1 VAMYSTAN
9 ATLNLS
15 EAGREVSRLYNLTR
29 TQSES
34 QESCVNSE
42 DSQKSQVSLDSLWGY
57 TGSQS
62 QDSPTSMLGDNK
74 GFARQFSTSKSLSQN
89 SSRSSGSNSSPIST
103 STSVSNR
110 RSFLQNFA
118 HKSVTKNAASKS
130 STPSVT
136 VCKRT
141 RVSSGS
147 KETCSK
153 VFKNIK
159 FNRSDEEDEEET
171 MQEEEYTLT
180 KGDESSTMDQDDDD
194 ELEIVYDDEL
204 TDEDNFFKNECAVGV
219 TVDWEEIKLKL
230 REGLDVKLE
239 EGKTYARTFREK
251 IAPGERENKR
261 AEEELTR
268 QLSKDMFSKV

>member
-29 TQSES
+29 TESES
-34 QESCVNSE
+34 QESRVSSE

-62 QDSPTSMLGDNK
+62 QDSPTAMLGDTK
-74 GFARQFSTSKSLSQN
+74 SFARQFSTTKSLSQN
-89 SSRSSGSNSSPIST
+89 SNRSSGSNSSPIST

-110 RSFLQNFA
+110 RSFLQKFA

-136 VCKRT
+136 VGKRT

-159 FNRSDEEDEEET
+159 SSRSDEEDEEET
-171 MQEEEYTLT
+171 MQEEYTLT
-180 KGDESSTMDQDDDD
+180 NADESSTMDQDDDD

-251 IAPGERENKR
+251 IAPGEKENKR

>member
-34 QESCVNSE
+34 QESRVSSE

-62 QDSPTSMLGDNK
+62 QDSPTAMLGDNK
-74 GFARQFSTSKSLSQN
+74 SFARQFSTSKSLSQN

-103 STSVSNR
+103 SKSVSNR

-130 STPSVT
+130 STVT
-136 VCKRT
+136 VGKRT

-159 FNRSDEEDEEET
+159 FNISDEEDEEET
-171 MQEEEYTLT
+171 MQEEYTLT
-180 KGDESSTMDQDDDD
+180 KADESSKMDQDDDD

-251 IAPGERENKR
+251 IAPGEKENKR